1 DLWTTACSLFERSG
15 YARDQDKCQLR
26 AASCCTSPSYS
37 SVRNLADRNWNPNS
51 RDLSN
56 LFMKR
61 DGRALAHNTLEEMRI
76 LAVQRMAEGEHPN
89 DVAASFGMT
98 RSWAYKVRAQARGRG
113 RGVRALRSS
122 KGTGRPRK
130 LTRAQEQ
137 QVLRWINGKNPMQY
151 GFDFGL
157 WTRNLVRELVRR
169 EFGVTLSLASIGTML
184 ARLNLTP
191 QKPLQRAY
199 QRNPEAIERWQHDTY
214 PAIARQARKENADI
228 FFWDE
233 SGFRADSVHGRTW
246 APCGETPVVERPGQ
260 RQSMSGASAVNAK
273 GAFWFATYEGGLN
286 GELFVTLLKKL
297 MFNRRKAVHLVVDG
311 LPAHKKAIVKEYV
324 ASTQGKLTL
333 HFLPG
338 YAPDLNPDELVW
350 SHVKRTGVARRPLQ
364 KGEKLGPRIHEQL
377 AQIGRNPKLVR
388 SFFKHPSVSYISD
401 L

>member
-1 DLWTTACSLFERSG
+1 MLERELLTG
-15 YARDQDKCQLR
+15 L
-26 AASCCTSPSYS
+26 
-37 SVRNLADRNWNPNS
+37 L
-51 RDLSN
+51 
-56 LFMKR
+56 MKR
-61 DGRALAHNTLEEMRI
+61 DGRSLAHNTLEEMRI
-76 LAVQRMAEGEHPN
+76 LAVQRMAEGEHPK
-89 DVAASFGMT
+89 DVAASFAMH
-98 RSWAYKVRAQARGRG
+98 RSWAYKIRAQASGRG
-113 RGVRALRSS
+113 RGVRVLLLST

-130 LTRAQEQ
+130 LTPAQEQ

-169 EFGVTLSLASIGTML
+169 DFDVTLSLASIGAIL

-199 QRNPEAIERWQHDTY
+199 QRDPEAIERWQRDTY
-214 PAIARQARKENADI
+214 PAIARQAREENADI

-246 APCGETPVVERPGQ
+246 AQRGETPVVERPGQ
-260 RQSMSGASAVNAK
+260 RQSMSAASAVNSK
-273 GAFWFATYEGGLN
+273 GAFWFATYEGGLT
-286 GELFVTLLKKL
+286 GELFVTLLRKL
-297 MFNRRKAVHLVVDG
+297 MFNRRKAVHLIVDG
-311 LPAHKKAIVKEYV
+311 LPAHKKAVVKDYV
-324 ASTQGKLTL
+324 ASTRGKLTL

-377 AQIGRNPKLVR
+377 AQIGRNPTLVR
-388 SFFKHPSVSYISD
+388 SFFRHPSVRYVSD